1 MIVRTGIVLLA
12 IFFDLA
18 SLILFATGIAL
29 LWPGTAFDAIW
40 LLAPERAWT
49 LMPYRLWL
57 GPFFLALMVPVACA
71 SYGFFRQR
79 GWARTLAIAIFAANG
94 LGDAMQI
101 IAGHT
106 LTGLLGVC
114 IAGLVLLFLT
124 DRTVRAAFVT
134 V

>member
-1 MIVRTGIVLLA
+1 MIIRTGIVLLA

-29 LWPGTAFDAIW
+29 LCPGTAFDTIW

-57 GPFFLALMVPVACA
+57 GPLFLVLALPVACT
-71 SYGFFRQR
+71 SYGFFRQKA
-79 GWARTLAIAIFAANG
+79 WARTLAIAIFAANG
-94 LGDAMQI
+94 LGDAAQ
-101 IAGHT
+101 AASGHL

-124 DRTVRAAFVT
+124 DRAVSATFA
-134 V
+134 